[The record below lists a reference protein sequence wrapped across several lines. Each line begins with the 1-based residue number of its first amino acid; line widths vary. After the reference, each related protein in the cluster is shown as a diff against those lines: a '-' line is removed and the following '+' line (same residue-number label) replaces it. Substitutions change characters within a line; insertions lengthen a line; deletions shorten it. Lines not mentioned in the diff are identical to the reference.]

1 LLEALNASNGVTTTV
16 KNTVV
21 LAKRLN

>member
-1 LLEALNASNGVTTTV
+1 MLIFV

-21 LAKRLN
+21 LA